1 MHLGCL
7 DALVAQ
13 LRTSTDAPGI
23 LNISLKSLV
32 CVFAHGDACRDADGR
47 NPYAAAFALFGNDAA
62 VAACRRHRCAIISA
76 TATAMLETYF
86 DVDLACYLA
95 TYEQL

>member
-13 LRTSTDAPGI
+13 LRTSADAPGI
-23 LNISLKSLV
+23 LNVSLKSLL
-32 CVFAHGDACRDADGR
+32 CVFAHGDACRDPDGT
-47 NPYAAAFALFGNDAA
+47 NPYAEAFARFGGAA
-62 VAACRRHRCAIISA
+62 DVAACARHRSTLVAA

-86 DVDLACYLA
+86 DVDLARL
-95 TYEQL
+95 EQL